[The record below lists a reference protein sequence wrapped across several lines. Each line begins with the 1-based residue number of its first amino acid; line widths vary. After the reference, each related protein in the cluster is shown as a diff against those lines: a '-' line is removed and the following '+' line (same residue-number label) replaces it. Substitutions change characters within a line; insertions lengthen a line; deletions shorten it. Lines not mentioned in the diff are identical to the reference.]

1 MRKMFHKA
9 PERCADYKT
18 VTGATEKDYPHAINT
33 HGWVENDLV
42 GIRTLVIWSNI
53 TKVVFYWQ

>member
-18 VTGATEKDYPHAINT
+18 VTGATEKDLPHAIHT
-33 HGWVENDLV
+33 HGWVEM
-42 GIRTLVIWSNI
+42 IWLE
-53 TKVVFYWQ
+53 KEHW